1 MHTMHLMD
9 LGSFAIVAVS
19 QAGAGEH
26 IVLMSQAG
34 VPTLLAPFCSA
45 GRRHGELHLDR
56 QPRSVGHSL
65 DRQMPR
71 GACVCCAGL
80 AAGRRYHG
88 CQGRWP
94 AGGTSPALPSS
105 SICP

>member
-45 GRRHGELHLDR
+45 GRRHGELHLDG
-56 QPRSVGHSL
+56 QPRSLGHSL
-65 DRQMPR
+65 DWTMPR

-80 AAGRRYHG
+80 AAGRRVSWLSG
-88 CQGRWP
+88 AVASWRTVPG
-94 AGGTSPALPSS
+94 AA
-105 SICP
+105 